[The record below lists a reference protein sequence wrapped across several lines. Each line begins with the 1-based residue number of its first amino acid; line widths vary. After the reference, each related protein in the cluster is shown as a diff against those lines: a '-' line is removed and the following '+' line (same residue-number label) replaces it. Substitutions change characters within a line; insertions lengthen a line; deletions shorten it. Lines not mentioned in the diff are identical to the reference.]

1 MLKAPAQFPHPGSF
15 GFERKTGNQVRII
28 SANDD
33 GTVTVAGD
41 SPRHGAASGTRRLDP
56 KTLCES
62 WPPRRAYNPRAAA

>member
-15 GFERKTGNQVRII
+15 GFERKTGNPVRII

-62 WPPRRAYNPRAAA
+62 WPPKRAYNRRAAA